1 VQCQRLGGAL
11 EINDLSKPKYVF
23 AGSNVSDFGDPTKW
37 AVLPADT
44 AGAPPATLG
53 TVDSTLYSLVT
64 SHSLNLPCCGGSG
77 SGPGCR
83 KANASNNQGGT
94 TNNNTS
100 ENIMVY
106 PNPTTGDLN
115 FEFPT
120 GSGSITLMEITG
132 QVLEKQALNNT
143 SSAVFSLS
151 SYAPGLYMYQVTVNG
166 VTKTGKVVLTH

>member
-1 VQCQRLGGAL
+1 MTKQSIFRKVVQNAAVQLTAVASFVGTSNGQ
-11 EINDLSKPKYVF
+11 
-23 AGSNVSDFGDPTKW
+23 AGN
-37 AVLPADT
+37 
-44 AGAPPATLG
+44 
-53 TVDSTLYSLVT
+53 
-64 SHSLNLPCCGGSG
+64 
-77 SGPGCR
+77 
-83 KANASNNQGGT
+83 

-120 GSGSITLMEITG
+120 GSGSVTLMEITG